1 MWFAG
6 TISTHRD
13 LGFVPLGNSLVQV
26 SQCVICSEWNEEG
39 RNSLPKDSS
48 DVVSFSI
55 GGLLIWP
62 RV

>member
-1 MWFAG
+1 M
-6 TISTHRD
+6 
-13 LGFVPLGNSLVQV
+13 PLGNSLVQV